1 MSNVITMYRKNAIG
15 IGSWSIR
22 SEGSTIHIQ
31 HSTTLHSAMVSH
43 EEEVKEG
50 LQGRTIA
57 EQVNMRIESRISRMK
72 DKGYKTTIEEATKG
86 VTNQLGLDAPMLAHP
101 MKRVKS
107 IDTRGAV
114 LQPKYNGHRCL
125 VTMSDGELVAYSRQG
140 KIIDSIEHILEPLKA
155 HMSEGLT
162 LDGEL
167 YCHGYPL
174 QTLASWIKRKQDS
187 TKLLVYN
194 VYDLI
199 DGATYQD
206 RRVMLEPFGDLSESI
221 KLADTWDYV
230 SDEQMGALFKTVR
243 ADGYEGL
250 MLRLNNRGY
259 EVGKRSN
266 SLIKIKEFLD
276 AEFECV
282 DIIPSADGWGIC
294 VLKTP
299 GGLTFKTSAPG
310 TLEEKRDQL
319 DNKESYIGRMLTV
332 EFAELTNDGIPFH
345 CSALQWRVDI

>member
-1 MSNVITMYRKNAIG
+1 MKTLYRKNAVG
-15 IGSWSIR
+15 LGSWSIW
-22 SEGSTIHIQ
+22 SEGQTIHIK
-31 HSTTLHSAMVSH
+31 HSTSLDASPVYH
-43 EEEVKEG
+43 EEVVKAG
-50 LQGRTIA
+50 LQGRSVL
-57 EQVNMRIESRISRMK
+57 EQVKSRIDSRISRMK
-72 DKGYKTTIEEATKG
+72 DKGYKESMDEAQKG
-86 VTNQLGLDAPMLAHP
+86 VTNQLGLDSPMLAQP

-107 IDTRGAV
+107 IDTNNAV

-125 VTMSDGELVAYSRQG
+125 VTMLDGELVAYSRQG
-140 KIIDSIEHILEPLKA
+140 KIIDSIDHILEPLKA
-155 HMSEGLT
+155 HMSEGMT

-174 QTLASWIKRKQDS
+174 QTLASWIKRKQES
-187 TKLLVYN
+187 TKLLTYN
-194 VYDLI
+194 VYDII
-199 DGATYQD
+199 DSATYQD
-206 RRVMLEPFGDLSESI
+206 RRAMLEPFGDLSESV

-282 DIIPSADGWGIC
+282 DIVPSADGWGIC

-319 DNKESYIGRMLTV
+319 WNKESYIGRMLTV